1 MTLFMTPLNPVD
13 PFRLRQEAF
22 LRFIV
27 ANSHNPEESI
37 WGPYRLVDGY
47 ALGHLALKQ
56 DLSRARQ
63 LIEETLTLVR
73 THVEKE
79 RRDPKMKWHLS
90 DFALHP
96 LLRAFFFYSDKFFNG
111 PKDRLWLSVSETL
124 RQYLYHSGDL
134 TENHNL
140 LHLGLRYLVAQTWP
154 ETAFSDGRLASVHLN
169 EARTELLSWMDSWI
183 TRGSAEWG
191 SEIYYNMNLLA
202 LLNLHDFSRDETVRR
217 VATGLLDL
225 ILLDEALDAF
235 AGSFVGASH
244 RSYGAYRVDAGES
257 PSRGVHFLYF
267 GMNGDQLNLNFVGAV
282 IEAATSPYRPPQ
294 IVSKIAADRTS
305 TFVTHTTHIVNIWAN
320 TTHLSKTT
328 LRTPDVMLS
337 TMNSPG
343 SPHRYTEQVWQATL
357 GPRTSV
363 FSNHPTLHRRAFS
376 NHPGTPQ
383 DILTAYE
390 DSQLLDPHPYWV
402 VGNVPP
408 GHYGDTRPGFWQGN
422 SWGPRS
428 YGEGPLAFL
437 IYKIP
442 SNDPL
447 PWIHLFF
454 PRLTFDEVREENGWI
469 FGRKGDGFVGV
480 WLPEGY
486 QWTTRGVWAN
496 IEVRSLRPRNAILAY
511 VGRAAVQDSFD
522 GFIASTTKISPKW
535 DAHSLTLSAHSADDG
550 TLVSVSYRNGP
561 YRNGKPIPTK
571 FARFETPWG
580 SMPLGSRQLV
590 LERDGHCYEL
600 NLRDLLTP
608 TASLL
613 ASYYWSQKV
622 RQFLQRRWYV
632 LIEPA
637 IRLVR
642 PRRAIREIHRTIR

>member
-1 MTLFMTPLNPVD
+1 MTPLNSSNA
-13 PFRLRQEAF
+13 FRLRQEAF
-22 LRFIV
+22 LRFII
-27 ANSHNPEESI
+27 ANSHNPEETI

-47 ALGHLALKQ
+47 ALAHLALEQ
-56 DLSRARQ
+56 DLPRAHQ
-63 LIEETLTLVR
+63 LIEETLSLIRVD
-73 THVEKE
+73 VEQE
-79 RRDPKMKWHLS
+79 RQSPKMKWHLS

-96 LLRAFFFYSDKFFNG
+96 VLRAYFLYSDKFFNG
-111 PKDRLWLSVSETL
+111 PKDGLWTSVSETL
-124 RQYLYHSGDL
+124 RRFMYHFGDL

-140 LHLGLRYLVAQTWP
+140 LHLSLRYLASQTWP
-154 ETAFSDGRLASVHLN
+154 EATFSDGRLARVHLN
-169 EARTELLSWMDSWI
+169 EAREGLLSWMDSWI

-202 LLNLHDFSRDETVRR
+202 LLNLHEFARDETVRR

-235 AGSFVGASH
+235 AGCFVGASH

-257 PSRGVHFLYF
+257 PSRGFHFLYF
-267 GMNGDQLNLNFVGAV
+267 GMNGDQLNLNFIGAV
-282 IEAATSPYRPPQ
+282 IEAATSRYRPPQ
-294 IVSKIAADRTS
+294 IVSKIAADRIRS
-305 TFVTHTTHIVNIWAN
+305 FVTHTTHIVNIWAN

-328 LRTPDVMLS
+328 LRTPDVVLS

-357 GPRTSV
+357 GPRTLV

-376 NHPGTPQ
+376 NHSGTPQ

-390 DSQLLDPHPYWV
+390 NIPPSGPHPYWV
-402 VGNVPP
+402 VGNVPL

-442 SNDPL
+442 SGDPL

-454 PRLTFDEVREENGWI
+454 PRLTFDEVREENSWI

-480 WLPEGY
+480 WVPEGY
-486 QWTTRGVWAN
+486 QWTTRGVWADV
-496 IEVRSLRPRNAILAY
+496 EVRSLRPRNAILAY
-511 VGRAAVQDSFD
+511 VGRAKIQGNFD
-522 GFIASTTKISPKW
+522 GFIASTTKIDPKW
-535 DAHSLTLSAHSADDG
+535 NADSLTLSARSVADG
-550 TLVSVSYRNGP
+550 ALLNVSYRNGP
-561 YRNGKPIPTK
+561 YRNGKPIRTK

-590 LERDGHCYEL
+590 LERDGHRYEL
-600 NLRDLLTP
+600 DLRDLLAP
-608 TASLL
+608 TALRL
-613 ASYYWSQKV
+613 AGYYRSQMAKQFFQ
-622 RQFLQRRWYV
+622 RQWYV
-632 LIEPA
+632 LIEPV
-637 IRLVR
+637 IRMVR
-642 PRRAIREIHRTIR
+642 PWRANWEIHRPIR

>member
-1 MTLFMTPLNPVD
+1 M
-13 PFRLRQEAF
+13 
-22 LRFIV
+22 
-27 ANSHNPEESI
+27 
-37 WGPYRLVDGY
+37 
-47 ALGHLALKQ
+47 
-56 DLSRARQ
+56 
-63 LIEETLTLVR
+63 
-73 THVEKE
+73 
-79 RRDPKMKWHLS
+79 
-90 DFALHP
+90 
-96 LLRAFFFYSDKFFNG
+96 
-111 PKDRLWLSVSETL
+111 
-124 RQYLYHSGDL
+124 YHFGDL

-169 EARTELLSWMDSWI
+169 EARAELLSWMDSWI

-202 LLNLHDFSRDETVRR
+202 LLNLHDFSQDETVRR

-225 ILLDEALDAF
+225 ILFDEALDAF
-235 AGSFVGASH
+235 EGSFVGASH
-244 RSYGAYRVDAGES
+244 RSYGAYRVNGGES
-257 PSRGVHFLYF
+257 PSRDLHFLYF

-282 IEAATSPYRPPQ
+282 IEAATSPYCPPQ
-294 IVSKIAADRTS
+294 IVTKIAADRTN
-305 TFVTHTTHIVNIWAN
+305 TFVIHTTHIVNIWAD

-357 GPRTSV
+357 GPRTLV
-363 FSNHPTLHRRAFS
+363 FSNHPTLHKRAFS
-376 NHPGTPQ
+376 NHSGTPR
-383 DILTAYE
+383 DLLALYE
-390 DSQLLDPHPYWV
+390 NTPPSEPHPYWI

-428 YGEGPLAFL
+428 YGEGPLAFV

-447 PWIHLFF
+447 PWVHLFF

-486 QWTTRGVWAN
+486 QWTTRGVWADV
-496 IEVRSLRPRNAILAY
+496 EARSLRPRNAILAY
-511 VGRAAVQDSFD
+511 VGRAAVQGSFD
-522 GFIASTTKISPKW
+522 GFIGSTTKISPKW

-561 YRNGKPIPTK
+561 YRNGKPVPTK

-580 SMPLGSRQLV
+580 SMPLGSRQLI
-590 LERDGHCYEL
+590 LEKDGHRYEL
-600 NLRDLLTP
+600 DMRDLLAP

-613 ASYYWSQKV
+613 ASYYRSQTV
-622 RQFLQRRWYV
+622 RQFLQRQWYV
-632 LIEPA
+632 LTEPV

-642 PRRAIREIHRTIR
+642 PRRAIWEIHRTIR